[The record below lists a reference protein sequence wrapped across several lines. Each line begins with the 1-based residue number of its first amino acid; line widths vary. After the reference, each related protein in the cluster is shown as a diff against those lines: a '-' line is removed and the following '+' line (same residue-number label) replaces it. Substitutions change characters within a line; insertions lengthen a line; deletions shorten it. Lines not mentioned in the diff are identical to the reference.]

1 MKNDCLTAALAVL
14 DEAGIRDRE
23 IAHGSRHPQLRFRIN
38 GGAALHVFS
47 IPGTSGDWRSPANTK
62 SDLRKYLREHGV
74 ITAPERPESPPRP
87 APKPSRFDELERRM
101 VELEEIVHALQA
113 GRAV

>member
-1 MKNDCLTAALAVL
+1 MVTLCM
-14 DEAGIRDRE
+14 
-23 IAHGSRHPQLRFRIN
+23 N
-38 GGAALHVFS
+38 GC
-47 IPGTSGDWRSPANTK
+47 GTSGDWRSPANTK

-74 ITAPERPESPPRP
+74 ITAPERPEPPPRP